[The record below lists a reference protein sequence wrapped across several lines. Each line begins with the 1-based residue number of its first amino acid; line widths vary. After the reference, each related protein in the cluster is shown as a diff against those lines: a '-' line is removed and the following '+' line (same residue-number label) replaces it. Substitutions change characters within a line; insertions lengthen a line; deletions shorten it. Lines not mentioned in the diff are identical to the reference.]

1 MKKKMKSGYMEPSKE
16 LTFGGPSK
24 KMQDAGKK
32 TPGQKAGLVAK
43 IRKGGVPAY
52 RLPSG
57 KIVMQGS
64 AGYMSADTTYTNQAD
79 KRAKFKADQKK
90 SQEAADKATADR
102 RGPSREEKQNTP
114 QGTGANR
121 TGKSGSNTDSKKV
134 NQKLDELSN
143 MPGPAKKSTYADAK
157 KKDPKLDSYI
167 KIRNNSEKG
176 SPEHTSAQNKI
187 NKAYGRGPQRKVAP
201 MKKVAAKKAGPI
213 DSGVKSPGLQTKK
226 SAPAP
231 KPKSTPKANT
241 GAGSGMGGVQRE
253 KDKIADLKSTPAPSA
268 TPDRR
273 AKRKG
278 RKAARQ
284 TKREAIKDAKG
295 NLKAARK
302 MQDAGMK
309 TPSADQKGL
318 KKLPTP
324 VRNKMGYKR
333 AGGKK
338 MGYGGNMKYGMGGK
352 KKAQLGGI
360 MGAIG
365 GAKGA
370 QGGFG
375 KKLMGAA
382 KGALGGGMLGRAVGA
397 VKGAMGGGGIQGAM
411 QGFKGGAF
419 GNSNPMGG
427 GQEQA
432 QPDTSVQARRGG
444 RKDRRL
450 KRADKAH
457 ASAKAKGKKVVG
469 TRKGMGDPR
478 MLNQPTVDVY
488 AREKRIRDRVE
499 KTGERQDRR
508 KEKKEARKKN
518 RKGISLP
525 RIRRTPRPLVGIG
538 EKNIF
543 GNYKKVK
550 RKKLR

>member
-1 MKKKMKSGYMEPSKE
+1 MKSGYMQPSKE
-16 LTFGGPSK
+16 LKFGSVPKYQSG
-24 KMQDAGKK
+24 GNK

-57 KIVMQGS
+57 KVVMQGS
-64 AGYMSADTTYTNQAD
+64 AEYMQADSTYTSQAA

-90 SQEAADKATADR
+90 AADKEIADR
-102 RGPSREEKQNTP
+102 RGPSREEKQNAP

-121 TGKSGSNTDSKKV
+121 TGKSGSDSDSKNV
-134 NQKLDELSN
+134 NTKLDELKKA
-143 MPGPAKKSTYADAK
+143 PGPAPAKKTTYADAK

-176 SPEHTSAQNKI
+176 SPEYTSAQNKI

-201 MKKVAAKKAGPI
+201 MKKLEAKKAGPI

-231 KPKSTPKANT
+231 KPKSTPKPNT
-241 GAGSGMGGVQRE
+241 GGGSGMGGVQAE

-302 MQDAGMK
+302 MTAGGMK

-318 KKLPTP
+318 QKLPTA

-338 MGYGGNMKYGMGGK
+338 
-352 KKAQLGGI
+352 KAQFGAML
-360 MGAIG
+360 GAIG

-370 QGGFG
+370 GGGLG
-375 KKLMGAA
+375 KKLLGAA
-382 KGALGGGMLGRAVGA
+382 KGALGGGLVGRGIGA
-397 VKGAMGGGGIQGAM
+397 IKGAMGGGGLQGAM

-419 GNSNPMGG
+419 GNSNPTGGGAAADAAAQDPNAAVAKGGGIKAALRGYRQHRARMKSGKSNKNNPMGG
-427 GQEQA
+427 SKRVAHTRGNRRPAEG
-432 QPDTSVQARRGG
+432 SVTFKHGG
-444 RKDRRL
+444 VKDRR
-450 KRADKAH
+450 KKYG
-457 ASAKAKGKKVVG
+457 GKK
-469 TRKGMGDPR
+469 K
-478 MLNQPTVDVY
+478 
-488 AREKRIRDRVE
+488 
-499 KTGERQDRR
+499 
-508 KEKKEARKKN
+508 
-518 RKGISLP
+518 
-525 RIRRTPRPLVGIG
+525 
-538 EKNIF
+538 
-543 GNYKKVK
+543 
-550 RKKLR
+550 

>member
-16 LTFGGPSK
+16 VKFGGPSK

-32 TPGQKAGLVAK
+32 TPGQEAGLVAK
-43 IRKGGVPAY
+43 TRKGGVPAY

-64 AGYMSADTTYTNQAD
+64 AAYMSADSTYTKQAD

-90 SQEAADKATADR
+90 AKPDVKIVTNPGIPKDDAAASNVGKAA
-102 RGPSREEKQNTP
+102 REKKQNTP

-121 TGKSGSNTDSKKV
+121 TGKSGSNTGSKRV

-157 KKDPKLDSYI
+157 KKDSKLDSYI
-167 KIRNNSEKG
+167 RIRNNSEKG
-176 SPEHTSAQNKI
+176 SPEYISAQNKI
-187 NKAYGRGPQRKVAP
+187 NKAYGRGSQRKVGP
-201 MKKVAAKKAGPI
+201 VKKVEAKKAGPI
-213 DSGVKSPGLQTKK
+213 DSGVKRPGLQTKK
-226 SAPAP
+226 PAPAP
-231 KPKSTPKANT
+231 KPKSTPRANT
-241 GAGSGMGGVQRE
+241 GAGSGMGGVQKE
-253 KDKIADLKSTPAPSA
+253 KDRIANLKSTPAPSA

-278 RKAARQ
+278 RKDDRKADRQ
-284 TKREAIKDAKG
+284 TKRETIKAAKSK
-295 NLKAARK
+295 LKAARK
-302 MQDAGMK
+302 MTAGGMK

-318 KKLPTP
+318 QKLPTS

-338 MGYGGNMKYGMGGK
+338 
-352 KKAQLGGI
+352 KAQFGLGKI
-360 MGAIG
+360 AGAIG

-370 QGGFG
+370 EGGFG

-419 GNSNPMGG
+419 GNSNPMAG

-432 QPDTSVQARRGG
+432 QPDTSVAARYGFSPKKKAKKKMYGGKKTMRAAG
-444 RKDRRL
+444 RK
-450 KRADKAH
+450 KR
-457 ASAKAKGKKVVG
+457 
-469 TRKGMGDPR
+469 
-478 MLNQPTVDVY
+478 
-488 AREKRIRDRVE
+488 
-499 KTGERQDRR
+499 
-508 KEKKEARKKN
+508 
-518 RKGISLP
+518 
-525 RIRRTPRPLVGIG
+525 
-538 EKNIF
+538 
-543 GNYKKVK
+543 
-550 RKKLR
+550 

>member
-16 LTFGGPSK
+16 VKFGGPSK

-32 TPGQKAGLVAK
+32 TPGQEAGLVAK

-64 AGYMSADTTYTNQAD
+64 AAYMSADSTYTKQAD

-90 SQEAADKATADR
+90 SKEAADKAIADR
-102 RGPSREEKQNTP
+102 RGPSREEKQNTA

-121 TGKSGSNTDSKKV
+121 TGKSGSNAESKTKKV
-134 NQKLDELSN
+134 
-143 MPGPAKKSTYADAK
+143 GGTYADAK

-176 SPEHTSAQNKI
+176 SPEYTAAQNKI
-187 NKAYGRGPQRKVAP
+187 NAAYGKGPQRKVAP
-201 MKKVAAKKAGPI
+201 TKTVKAQEAKQI
-213 DSGVKSPGLQTKK
+213 DSGVKKAGLQTKK

-231 KPKSTPKANT
+231 KPKSTPRANT
-241 GAGSGMGGVQRE
+241 GAGSGMGGVQAE

-278 RKAARQ
+278 RKADRQ

-302 MQDAGMK
+302 MTAGGMK

-318 KKLPTP
+318 QKLPTS

-338 MGYGGNMKYGMGGK
+338 MGYGGKMKYGMGGK
-352 KKAQLGGI
+352 KKAQFGLGKI
-360 MGAIG
+360 AGAIG
-365 GAKGA
+365 GMKNAE
-370 QGGFG
+370 GGFG

-427 GQEQA
+427 GQDQA
-432 QPDTSVQARRGG
+432 QADTSVQARRGG

-450 KRADKAH
+450 RRADKAH
-457 ASAKAKGKKVVG
+457 ASAAAKGKKVVG

-488 AREKRIRDRVE
+488 AREKRIRDRVD
-499 KTGERQDRR
+499 KTGERQERR

-518 RKGISLP
+518 RKNISFP
-525 RIRRTPRPLVGIG
+525 RIRRTPRPYVGIG

-550 RKKLR
+550 RKRIR